1 MADYTTSAYGGGNY
15 GVTRR
20 ERDQRVTLTRYFSAA
35 TFNLVASTVYEMLK
49 YPANTLI
56 QKAYLITETVEGAT
70 ATGSVVDDASSSNT
84 LVSSSNLNV
93 DNTVGESSTHVF
105 KASAGSICIVPDHDL
120 DAACFWIVVE
130 YVALTTDM

>member
-35 TFNLVASTVYEMLK
+35 TFNLVASTVYEIFK
-49 YPANTLI
+49 YPANTLL
-56 QKAYLITETVEGAT
+56 QKVYVITETVEGAT
-70 ATGSVVDDASSSNT
+70 GTIDIVDDTSSSNT
-84 LVSSSNLNV
+84 LVSNANV
-93 DNTVGESSTHVF
+93 NSDNAVGESSTHVF
-105 KASAGSICIVPDHDL
+105 KAAAGSICIVPDHDL